1 MVTHDRYFLDRVA
14 NRTLEL
20 EQGKLYSYQ
29 ANYSKF
35 LEMKAER
42 EELIAAGER
51 KRQKDFCGRSWNG
64 CAAAHRREAP
74 SRRQDLQR
82 FEEVSAIRAPE
93 EKQSVELSALSAAVW
108 EKRRLS

>member
-1 MVTHDRYFLDRVA
+1 MEKYSKALLMVTHDRYFLDRVA

-51 KRQKDFCGRSWNG
+51 KRQNFLRTELEWVRRGAPGEKHQAEGKI
-64 CAAAHRREAP
+64 AA
-74 SRRQDLQR
+74 L
-82 FEEVSAIRAPE
+82 
-93 EKQSVELSALSAAVW
+93 
-108 EKRRLS
+108 